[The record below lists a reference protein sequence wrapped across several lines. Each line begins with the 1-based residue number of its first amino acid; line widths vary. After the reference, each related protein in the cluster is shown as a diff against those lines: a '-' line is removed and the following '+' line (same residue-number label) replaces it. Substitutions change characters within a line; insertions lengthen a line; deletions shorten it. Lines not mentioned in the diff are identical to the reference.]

1 MTVEFK
7 ESFVQRFERQ
17 LRFIADDSPANA
29 RKFKTD
35 LLEQIK
41 SLANTPL
48 KCRKSIYFND
58 DAMRDLVYKGYTIV
72 YRIHHDKIEVFGFTK
87 YQQGPL
93 D

>member
-17 LRFIADDSPANA
+17 LRFIADDSPVNA

-35 LLEQIK
+35 LLKHIK
-41 SLANTPL
+41 SLTDTPL

-58 DAMRDLVYKGYTIV
+58 DTMRDLVYKGYTN
-72 YRIHHDKIEVFGFTK
+72 HDKIEVFGFTK
-87 YQQGPL
+87 YQQAPL